1 MVKTRR
7 MGLMGVAA
15 LALMATYPAHAENAQ
30 TNIKARGDTATYTSY
45 TSDEETITKQEVERT
60 LEKAGDSI
68 KRAAN
73 NVAEAVNV
81 RPDAKNGDVIQ
92 RENTDIRKE
101 NSADFMIGKPVK
113 NAGGEDIGSVYD
125 LILSEDGSIDAL
137 IIASDGRMIFGEKK
151 AVFDFDAI
159 NGRDVNGA
167 VLTSL
172 TEDQIKQ
179 ARTFDY
185 DVTAQADA
193 QTQTKGE
200 TQISAREMIGTDIES
215 PEGKEIGRVSDI
227 ALDNGS
233 VSKVVIA
240 YDQIFG
246 LGGKKAAIDY
256 RDLDVS
262 SDGNG
267 RPSIALSASQAA
279 MLSGNL

>member
-7 MGLMGVAA
+7 MILMGAAAAA
-15 LALMATYPAHAENAQ
+15 LMTTYPAQAEDSKANV
-30 TNIKARGDTATYTSY
+30 KARGDTAAYTSY
-45 TSDEETITKQEVERT
+45 SSDEETITKQEVERT

-73 NVAEAVNV
+73 NVGETVDG
-81 RPDAKNGDVIQ
+81 RTDAKNEAVIQ
-92 RENTDIRKE
+92 RGKVDIRKE

-113 NAGGEDIGSVYD
+113 NVGGEDVGSVYD

-151 AVFDFDAI
+151 AVFGFDVI

-172 TEDQIKQ
+172 TEDQIEQ
-179 ARTFDY
+179 AKAFDY
-185 DVTAQADA
+185 DVTARADA
-193 QTQTKGE
+193 QTQTKKQ
-200 TQISAREMIGTDIES
+200 TQVSVREMIGADIED
-215 PEGKEIGRVSDI
+215 PEGKEIARISDV
-227 ALDNGS
+227 ALDGDS

-240 YDQIFG
+240 YDQILG
-246 LGGKKAAIDY
+246 LGGKRAAIDY
-256 RDLDVS
+256 QDLDVS
-262 SDGNG
+262 PDGKG
-267 RPSIALSASQAA
+267 RVVISLSASQAA

>member
-15 LALMATYPAHAENAQ
+15 LALMATYPAYAEDSQ
-30 TNIKARGDTATYTSY
+30 TNVKARGDTATYTSY
-45 TSDEETITKQEVERT
+45 SSDEETITKQEVERT

-73 NVAEAVNV
+73 NVAEAVDV
-81 RPDAKNGDVIQ
+81 RPDAKNEAVIQ

-113 NAGGEDIGSVYD
+113 NVDGEDIGSVYD

-151 AVFDFDAI
+151 AVFDFDAV

-172 TEDQIKQ
+172 TEDQIEQ
-179 ARTFDY
+179 AKAFDY
-185 DVTAQADA
+185 DVTAQAD
-193 QTQTKGE
+193 GE
-200 TQISAREMIGTDIES
+200 TQIKKESQVSVREMIGADIEG
-215 PEGKEIGRVSDI
+215 PEGKEIGRVSDV
-227 ALDNGS
+227 ALDGGS
-233 VSKVVIA
+233 ASKVVIA
-240 YDQIFG
+240 YDQILG
-246 LGGKKAAIDY
+246 LGGKKAAINY
-256 RDLDVS
+256 EDLDVS
-262 SDGNG
+262 SDGGG
-267 RPSIALSASQAA
+267 RVAISLSASQAA